1 MASGDFK
8 WFAQG
13 LHDLGNKL
21 HDLDS
26 DDWRMGIIKSA
37 ANSGFDP
44 AVNTAAP
51 YWTGGSGTTALG
63 TGEVATGG
71 TSYTGP
77 IVLTSEAWALSATG
91 AAMDVADITLAQDAS
106 GFTNGRWGI
115 VYNNTDANKRA
126 IGYVDLGSDRSLVA
140 GSLTIQMNASGI
152 LSLSQA

>member
-13 LHDLGNKL
+13 LHDIGNKI

-26 DDWRMGIIKSA
+26 DDWRMGIITTA
-37 ANSGFDP
+37 ATP

-51 YWTGGSGTTALG
+51 HWGGTGTTNFA
-63 TGEVATGG
+63 TNQVATGG
-71 TSYTGP
+71 TSYTAP
-77 IVLTSEAWALSATG
+77 IVLASESWTLNATG
-91 AAMDVADITLAQDAS
+91 SAMDCADISLAQDAS

-126 IGYVDLGSDRSLVA
+126 IGYIDLGSDRSLVA
-140 GSLTIQMNASGI
+140 GSLTITMNASGI